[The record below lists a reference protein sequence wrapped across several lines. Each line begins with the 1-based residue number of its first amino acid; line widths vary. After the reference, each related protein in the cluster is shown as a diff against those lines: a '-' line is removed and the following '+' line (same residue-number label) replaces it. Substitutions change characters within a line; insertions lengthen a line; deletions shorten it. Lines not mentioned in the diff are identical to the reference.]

1 MADNRFEHFQEQF
14 ETALKTD
21 LTGFTVLETFDENKW
36 ESYQFPYVFCFMGG
50 EVQEAEKD
58 EGGLPVEPFFVQR
71 EFVLTLGYHAQ
82 KNATNARALETEAW
96 RVQDLVERT
105 IRRLLMDDFDDSE
118 ERAIPKVSY
127 PTASARDI
135 ERTSETKGLLL
146 IRGVIVYE
154 LYTY

>member
-1 MADNRFEHFQEQF
+1 MANNRFEHFQEQF
-14 ETALKTD
+14 ETAITD
-21 LTGFTVLETFDENKW
+21 NLTDFKLLPIFDENKW

-50 EVQEAEKD
+50 EVQTAETD
-58 EGGLPVEPFFVQR
+58 EGGIPVQPFFVQR
-71 EFVLTLGYHAQ
+71 EFVLSVGYHAQ
-82 KNATNARALETEAW
+82 KNANNLRVLETECW
-96 RVQDLVERT
+96 RVQNLVERT
-105 IRRLLMDDFDDSE
+105 IRGLFMADFDDAE

-135 ERTSETKGLLL
+135 ERTSDTKGILL